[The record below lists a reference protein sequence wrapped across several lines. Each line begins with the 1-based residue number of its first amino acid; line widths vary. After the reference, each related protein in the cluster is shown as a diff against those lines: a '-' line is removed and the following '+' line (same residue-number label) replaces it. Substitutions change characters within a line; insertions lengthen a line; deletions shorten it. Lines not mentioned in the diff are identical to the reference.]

1 MSFRVN
7 AAVARLLC
15 LALASAVVACA
26 PLQPMETPK
35 SETEMDI
42 RPGLISG
49 RAGELLLYGCAP
61 VDAEQSL
68 DVLGAQ
74 SSAGAPPPASCNH

>member
-7 AAVARLLC
+7 PTVARLLC
-15 LALASAVVACA
+15 LALASAAAACA

-49 RAGELLLYGCAP
+49 RSGELLLYGCAP
-61 VDAEQSL
+61 VDAEKSL

-74 SSAGAPPPASCNH
+74 TSAAASPPASCNH